1 MDRQLK
7 VVFEQAMETLRQVE
21 TLLAWRELEISER
34 RVSSDLWLSAG
45 STTPQDLKVQLG
57 RFFALF
63 FSIHEYVE
71 TRPRAVRRK
80 PAEMLQKLWG
90 RFRALEL
97 RVAKPGVIPSG
108 A

>member
-7 VVFEQAMETLRQVE
+7 VGFEQAMETLRQVE

-34 RVSSDLWLSAG
+34 RGGCDLWLSAG

-71 TRPRAVRRK
+71 TRPRAARRK

-90 RFRALEL
+90 RFRDIEL
-97 RVAKPGVIPSG
+97 RLVKPGIVPCGS
-108 A
+108 